1 MKLKCAAC
9 GEKMKNKKGDID
21 LRINGKL
28 YIVSNVEFEE
38 CLNCGEIVLQPDI
51 NDNIYKLISSKNYK
65 IKETKIPFVELVT
78 S

>member
-1 MKLKCAAC
+1 MNIKCAAC

-38 CLNCGEIVLQPDI
+38 CLNCGEKVLQPDI

-65 IKETKIPFVELVT
+65 IKKTKITFVELVA